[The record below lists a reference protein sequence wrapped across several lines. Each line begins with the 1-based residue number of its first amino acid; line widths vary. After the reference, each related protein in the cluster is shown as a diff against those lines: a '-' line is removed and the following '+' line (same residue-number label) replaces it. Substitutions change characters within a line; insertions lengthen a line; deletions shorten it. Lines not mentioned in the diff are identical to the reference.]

1 MKSDQCSIVLRVKLD
16 TGFFRTMTVSDQPR
30 DEVDK
35 EIINTTMAGM
45 VDVEDILEL
54 TVDGFNNGARFQQQ
68 SVLVLGF

>member
-1 MKSDQCSIVLRVKLD
+1 
-16 TGFFRTMTVSDQPR
+16 MTVSDQPR